1 MNLWYEQ
8 LPLSLQS
15 LAQNLLQQLLA
26 QGLNMEQAQQ
36 KILAPASRAWLI
48 EQGQHSRP
56 FVVLEDAATEH
67 CPADLLAQEVAERA
81 AREAS

>member
-1 MNLWYEQ
+1 MSLWYEQ
-8 LPLSLQS
+8 LPSSLQS

-26 QGLNMEQAQQ
+26 QGLSMEQAQQ

-67 CPADLLAQEVAERA
+67 CPADLLALEAAERA